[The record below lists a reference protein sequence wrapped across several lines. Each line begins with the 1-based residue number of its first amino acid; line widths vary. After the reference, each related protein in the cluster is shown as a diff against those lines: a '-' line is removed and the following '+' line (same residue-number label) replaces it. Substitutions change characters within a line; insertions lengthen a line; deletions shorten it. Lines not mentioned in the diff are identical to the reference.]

1 MDDHQKK
8 NVLILCT
15 GNSCRSQMAEALINN
30 KLTNSWQAFSAGTEP
45 AGFVHPLA
53 LKVLEEIGI
62 RHQGRSKTITELF
75 DQDFDLVITV
85 CEEAAENCPSWLG
98 QSRRA
103 QISFPDPAKADG
115 SQAEKLA
122 VFRTVRDEIILK
134 LLGYLEN
141 IESSKDHPDQ
151 GEIYG

>member
-1 MDDHQKK
+1 M
-8 NVLILCT
+8 
-15 GNSCRSQMAEALINN
+15 
-30 KLTNSWQAFSAGTEP
+30 
-45 AGFVHPLA
+45 
-53 LKVLEEIGI
+53 
-62 RHQGRSKTITELF
+62 
-75 DQDFDLVITV
+75 ITV